1 MKIAVVGGGASGLIA
16 AISAANNGAEVTVL
30 EKNDRI
36 GKKILVTGNGKCN
49 LSNTA
54 FSASHYYT
62 KDSNYMMSRFSEFG
76 VEDTI
81 SFFSSIGLLLTDRDG
96 YLYPRCEQASAV
108 LDVLRFTLE
117 RLHVRME
124 TSCEVISVTK
134 SDDQFTVRTNR
145 SEERYDRVIV
155 SCGNIAGLNAPKG
168 KRLQPNAFLSLFPS
182 FHFKTAPFT
191 PALTALRCSDSYC
204 KALAGMRAK
213 GMLSYYDGDGIKSD
227 KGEVQFTDYGVSG
240 IPAFQLSRQI
250 GYRLMNE
257 SSVPLFFDF
266 FPDLSDSEWE
276 ESIKK
281 RYHTLGELSLDQ
293 FFTGLVNKKMIPVL
307 LKESGLKGQVQTVSI
322 SVPRVLE
329 AAALLKRFPFTCTS
343 LNPYQ
348 NAQLCAGGVLLSEL
362 NEQFEAKSVKGLYMT
377 GEILDVDGMCGG
389 YNLQWA
395 WTSGFLAGRSAS
407 C

>member
-1 MKIAVVGGGASGLIA
+1 MRIAIVGGGASGLIA
-16 AISAANNGAEVTVL
+16 AISATQNGAEVTVF
-30 EKNDRI
+30 ERNDRI

-62 KDSNYMMSRFSEFG
+62 SDPSYMMARFSEFG

-81 SFFSSIGLLLTDRDG
+81 AFFSSIGLLLTDRDG

-117 RLHVRME
+117 RLAVRIV
-124 TSCEVISVTK
+124 TSCAVRRITKKGAVFSVATG
-134 SDDQFTVRTNR
+134 QG
-145 SEERYDRVIV
+145 EELFDRVIV
-155 SCGNIAGLNAPKG
+155 SCGNIAGLNPPKG
-168 KRLQPNAFLSLFPS
+168 GKLSPDSFLSLFPPHT
-182 FHFKTAPFT
+182 FQIAPFT
-191 PALTALRCSDSYC
+191 PALTALRCKEEYC
-204 KALAGMRAK
+204 KALAGVRAK
-213 GMLSYYDGDGIKSD
+213 GTLHFATETGDVSES
-227 KGEVQFTDYGVSG
+227 GEIQFTDYGVSG

-250 GYRLMNE
+250 GVQLMTE
-257 SSVPLFFDF
+257 PAVPVTFDF
-266 FPDLSDSEWE
+266 FPDLSYEDL
-276 ESIKK
+276 KK
-281 RYHTLGELSLDQ
+281 RIKERYESLGDLTLER
-293 FFTGLVNKKMIPVL
+293 FFTGTVHKKVLPVFFKMTGIKPQEKTSAVTL
-307 LKESGLKGQVQTVSI
+307 ERIT
-322 SVPRVLE
+322 E
-329 AAALLKRFPFTCTS
+329 AAFVLKRLPFTCTA

-348 NAQLCAGGVLLSEL
+348 NAQVCAGGILLSEL
-362 NEQFEAKSVKGLYMT
+362 NEHFESRAVKGLYLT